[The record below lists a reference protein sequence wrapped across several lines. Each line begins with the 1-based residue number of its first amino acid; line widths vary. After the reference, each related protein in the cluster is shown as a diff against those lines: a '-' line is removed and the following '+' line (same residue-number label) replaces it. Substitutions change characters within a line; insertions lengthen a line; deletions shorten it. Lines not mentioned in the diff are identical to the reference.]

1 MPASVS
7 SEQMA
12 SPGDLST
19 SQGPILPAESDS
31 QYPPPVEH
39 PSEPE
44 IDSVTTSRSLA
55 RRAYRRSPAVSPR
68 PVAAPAPEA
77 ITQHS
82 ILDPIQPVGN
92 AIACPLVGAAFTF
105 FLRAA
110 MFPARTLLRARTLV
124 LALILVFTF
133 TWSYTQWRDF
143 PFSQQAQPTQSETV
157 SDSKQAETWQHNP
170 AGHIKFWRQFQPL
183 LAKHEPKC
191 EPPLRLGSAPSIRF
205 EQSNPEDRPEL
216 LDMLPFDVDIMKDA
230 HTGFVDAINANA
242 PQLNYTPNT
251 RGLVST
257 AGGSYLPVL
266 VISLRML
273 RRTGSKLPLEVFLA
287 DEAEYEE
294 HICDVVLPSLNAR
307 CVLMSN
313 ILNAVSGTV
322 EIQKYQFKLFA
333 MLFSSFEEIL
343 FLDADAFPLQRPELL
358 FTREPF
364 ASRQM
369 VTWPDFW
376 ASTISSYYYEIS
388 SQPYPEH
395 AVRQSSESGEVLIS
409 KKTHLKT
416 LLLSTY
422 YNVWG
427 PDFYYPLLSQ
437 GAAGE
442 GDKETFIAAA
452 SRLQE
457 PYYQVSEPIC
467 AIGHGTEGGLA
478 GSAMVQFDPI
488 EDHALTQKGEW
499 RVHGSQ
505 APAPRAFFIHANY
518 PKFNPATVFEKQAVN
533 PAYADDGSYTRA
545 WTIPNNVIKAFDTD
559 VEKGFWDEILW
570 TACELED
577 KFRTWNGKTG
587 ICMGVKNYWNAMFGI
602 GHAAR

>member
-1 MPASVS
+1 
-7 SEQMA
+7 
-12 SPGDLST
+12 
-19 SQGPILPAESDS
+19 
-31 QYPPPVEH
+31 
-39 PSEPE
+39 
-44 IDSVTTSRSLA
+44 
-55 RRAYRRSPAVSPR
+55 
-68 PVAAPAPEA
+68 
-77 ITQHS
+77 
-82 ILDPIQPVGN
+82 
-92 AIACPLVGAAFTF
+92 
-105 FLRAA
+105 
-110 MFPARTLLRARTLV
+110 MFPARTFLRARTLV
-124 LALILVFTF
+124 LALILVFAF
-133 TWSYTQWRDF
+133 TWSYAHWQDF
-143 PFSQQAQPTQSETV
+143 PFPEQDHPAQSETGTV
-157 SDSKQAETWQHNP
+157 SDKKQTGKWRHNP
-170 AGHIKFWRQFQPL
+170 EGHIEFWRKFQPL
-183 LAKHEPKC
+183 LTTHQPKC

-216 LDMLPFDVDIMKDA
+216 LDMLPFDVDAMRNA
-230 HTGFVDAINANA
+230 HSGFVDAINAHP

-273 RRTGSKLPLEVFLA
+273 RRTGSKLPVEVFLA
-287 DEAEYEE
+287 NDDEYED

-307 CVLMSN
+307 CVVMSE
-313 ILNAVSGTV
+313 ILDAVSGTM

-343 FLDADAFPLQRPELL
+343 FLDADAFPLQQPELL
-358 FTREPF
+358 FTSEPF
-364 ASRQM
+364 ASTHM

-388 SQPYPEH
+388 SQPYPET

-457 PYYQVSEPIC
+457 SYYQVSEPIC

-478 GSAMVQFDPI
+478 GSAMVQFDPMQ
-488 EDHALTQKGEW
+488 DFALTRKGEW
-499 RVHGSQ
+499 RVHGST
-505 APAPRAFFIHANY
+505 APAPRAFFVHANY

-545 WTIPNNVIKAFDTD
+545 WTIPEDVIKAFGSD
-559 VEKGFWDEILW
+559 VEKGFWEEILW

-577 KFRTWNGKTG
+577 KFGTWKDERGV
-587 ICMGVKNYWNAMFGI
+587 CLGVKNYWNAMFGI
-602 GHAAR
+602 GHS